1 PRPSEREIR
10 ERLSGHLC
18 RCTGYHNIVVAVR
31 LAATRLAEG
40 MAAPAPVQAAPVQA
54 APAGE

>member
-1 PRPSEREIR
+1 M
-10 ERLSGHLC
+10 LSGHLC

-31 LAATRLAEG
+31 LAATRLAER
-40 MAAPAPVQAAPVQA
+40 MAAPAPAPVQA